1 MQPPNL
7 HTYQL
12 MNMQFLH
19 VYQLDNVQ
27 FLHIYID
34 TNVQTGYNR
43 SIEVIDLTLRELR
56 LSKGLTQKQA
66 AQLCS
71 VSLRSYVSYENDDSH
86 NDSIKY
92 KYMLSVLGQYGV
104 IDETHGILTVDEIR
118 DALEG
123 IFEEYNIFYCYLFGS
138 YSKGKA
144 TESSD
149 VDLLV
154 SADITGMKF
163 FGLIEKIRE
172 VLHKKVDVLDFEQL
186 NGNPDLLNEILKDGI
201 KLYG

>member
-1 MQPPNL
+1 M
-7 HTYQL
+7 
-12 MNMQFLH
+12 
-19 VYQLDNVQ
+19 
-27 FLHIYID
+27 
-34 TNVQTGYNR
+34 
-43 SIEVIDLTLRELR
+43 
-56 LSKGLTQKQA
+56 
-66 AQLCS
+66 CS

-138 YSKGKA
+138 YSKGNA

-149 VDLLV
+149 VDLLI

-186 NGNPDLLNEILKDGI
+186 NDNPDLLNEILKDGI